1 MNADELKKLTTE
13 SLDHLSTALAE
24 RHSERLSALLKAM
37 AQFHRYSFH
46 NVCLIARQR
55 PDATG
60 VAGFHAWHKLLRFVR
75 KGEKGI
81 AILAP
86 IVGRKQADDAAGDDS
101 KTVVGFRAAYVF
113 DVAQTDGAPLPEPAE
128 AGGDPGAATG
138 RLKAAIASHGIAVDY
153 AQELDGALGTSSGG
167 RIQVLA
173 GLQPASEFTVLAH
186 EFAHEL
192 LHHGD
197 DRPGSR
203 DTRELEAEAVA
214 FVIGHA
220 IGLDVTDAARDYIH
234 LYRGD
239 GGALAESLGRIQRTA
254 AEILG
259 VISRDDADAGCEEA
273 RSAA

>member
-13 SLDHLSTALAE
+13 SLDHLSAALAE
-24 RHSERLSALLKAM
+24 GHSERLSALLKTM

-55 PDATG
+55 PGATR
-60 VAGFHAWHKLLRFVR
+60 VAGFHAWHKLGRFVR

-86 IVGRKQADDAAGDDS
+86 IVGRKEVDAADGDG

-113 DVAQTDGAPLPEPAE
+113 DVAQTDGTPLPEPTE
-128 AGGDPGAATG
+128 AGGDPGATTD
-138 RLKAAIASHGIAVDY
+138 RLKAAIASRGIAVEY
-153 AQELDGALGTSSGG
+153 VQELDGALGTSSGG

-173 GLQPASEFTVLAH
+173 GLQPASEFMVLAH

-203 DTRELEAEAVA
+203 DTRELEAEAIA
-214 FVIGHA
+214 FVVGHA

-239 GGALAESLGRIQRTA
+239 GAALSESLARIQRTA
-254 AEILG
+254 AAVLDAIGIDDTLVG
-259 VISRDDADAGCEEA
+259 RDAA

>member
-1 MNADELKKLTTE
+1 MNADELKKLTTD
-13 SLDHLSTALAE
+13 SLDYLSAALAE
-24 RHSERLSALLKAM
+24 GHSERLSALLKTM

-55 PDATG
+55 PDATR
-60 VAGFHAWHKLLRFVR
+60 VAGFHAWRKLGRFVR

-86 IVGRKQADDAAGDDS
+86 IVGRKDADAADGDS

-113 DVAQTDGAPLPEPAE
+113 DVAQTDGAPLPEPTE
-128 AGGDPGAATG
+128 AGGDPGAATD
-138 RLKAAIASHGIAVDY
+138 RLKATIAARGIAVDY
-153 AQELDGALGTSSGG
+153 VQELDGALGTSSGG
-167 RIQVLA
+167 RIKVLA
-173 GLQPASEFTVLAH
+173 GLQPASEFMVLAH

-192 LHHGD
+192 LHHGE

-214 FVIGHA
+214 FVVGHA
-220 IGLDVTDAARDYIH
+220 LGLDVTDAARDYIH

-239 GGALAESLGRIQRTA
+239 AATLAESLGRIQATA
-254 AEILG
+254 ATVLAAIGDGNANQKSL
-259 VISRDDADAGCEEA
+259 